1 MEASQR
7 RQEDHFRYVLSFF
20 FFLIVVDL
28 FTWLYCHQKNKQK
41 RRQNQSKFTVEFF
54 LQTLEMS
61 YLSHVTHVTK

>member
-1 MEASQR
+1 M
-7 RQEDHFRYVLSFF
+7 
-20 FFLIVVDL
+20 VVDL
-28 FTWLYCHQKNKQK
+28 FTWLYRHQKNKQK